1 MRKLDSS
8 FNRDLPQCYRE
19 AMRHVSKGWR
29 LVAAVIAAAGL
40 AALASRVRRNVEP
53 RERDGEGPAPERVEE
68 AGKQSFPASDPPSW
82 TLGED
87 R

>member
-8 FNRDLPQCYRE
+8 FKGDQPQCYPE
-19 AMRHVSKGWR
+19 AMRRVSKSWR

-40 AALASRVRRNVEP
+40 AALASRVRRKAEL
-53 RERDGEGPAPERVEE
+53 REKDGEEPALERVEE